1 MSFTLLLSF
10 QDALSH
16 LRHNL
21 RRLGLETAVE
31 WDATLDVRDSTGAQ
45 LTDIRCIYVFDPLEL
60 LHASQNAGPAS
71 ALTTLTLRA
80 RGNRTEVTISGRGL
94 AYRKAC
100 GALSPLRHAA

>member
-1 MSFTLLLSF
+1 MSFNLFLPF

-16 LRHNL
+16 LRRNL
-21 RRLGLETAVE
+21 RQLGLETAIE
-31 WDATLDVRDSTGAQ
+31 WDAALDVRDSTGAQ

-60 LHASQNAGPAS
+60 LHTSQHAAPAS

-80 RGNRTEVTISGRGL
+80 RGSHTEVSISGRGL